1 MSKKTP
7 RFTFAPGLHVYEAEG
22 HLHIVFDSQSAS
34 DVNRSTRVVRIPNSF
49 KQLSIATY
57 GFTDSED
64 GGRFQTIL
72 GKVLVNAKSQND
84 ENTEYELAD
93 IKLTLVADVDRGGS
107 VLKVDPSEIS
117 YTIRQA
123 CSAALS
129 EALFEHYQRYIA
141 AKAFPEATLHHGGG
155 SQQRQFKEGPIT
167 RASGVHGAGPS
178 SRPQQ
183 SQGAEAPGFWR
194 RHGLKVACAIP
205 PTILVVLLLGAYIKP
220 PSSPVDSA
228 VARQMANDPESIK
241 AQVDLTKQTLQS
253 MGLDPGQGG
262 DLGCLAPQ

>member
-7 RFTFAPGLHVYEAEG
+7 KFTFAPDLHVYEAEG

-34 DVNRSTRVVRIPNSF
+34 DVNRSTRVVRIRNSF
-49 KQLSIATY
+49 KQLSIATN

-64 GGRFQTIL
+64 GGRFQVVL
-72 GKVLVNAKSQND
+72 GKVLVNAMNCNG
-84 ENTEYELAD
+84 EAIEYELAD
-93 IKLTLVADVDRGGS
+93 IKLTLVADVDRGGN
-107 VLKVDPSEIS
+107 VLNVDPSEVA

-141 AKAFPEATLHHGGG
+141 AKAFPEAALYDGGG
-155 SQQRQFKEGPIT
+155 SQQRQLKVGRMT

-178 SRPQQ
+178 SRAQQ

-220 PSSPVDSA
+220 PSSLVDGA

-241 AQVDLTKQTLQS
+241 AQVELTKQTLQS